1 MGKRVHFD
9 TLRSLAYTGVSAS
22 YAAVGAALTHNP
34 RIMRLVNST
43 DGDLI
48 ISDDNTVAA
57 GKFILLAGTF
67 ILLDL
72 TGNMNPH
79 YDDAFVIA
87 KGTIMYAKQ
96 ATAPTKG
103 AVYVEYTYS
112 V

>member
-9 TLRSLAYTGVSAS
+9 ALRTLAFGGISGT
-22 YAAVGAALTHNP
+22 YAAIGTATTHRP
-34 RIMRLVNST
+34 RIMRLVNGT

-48 ISDDNTVAA
+48 LSDDNTVAA

-67 ILLDL
+67 VLLDL

-79 YDDAFVIA
+79 YDDAFVLPV
-87 KGTIMYAKQ
+87 GTTIYVKQ
-96 ATAPTKG
+96 STAPTKG

-112 V
+112 T